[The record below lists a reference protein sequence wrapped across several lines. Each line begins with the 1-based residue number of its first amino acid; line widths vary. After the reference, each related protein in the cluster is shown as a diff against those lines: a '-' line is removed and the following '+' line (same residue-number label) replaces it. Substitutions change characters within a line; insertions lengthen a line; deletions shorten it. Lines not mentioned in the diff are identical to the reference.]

1 MKTPTVTVYKDVL
14 YKILKDHNIRADEM
28 SIRLGYNRNYLSAT
42 FSSGGGIHAEI
53 PTAAVVAMS
62 ALLAVKQDDITA
74 EPSRPKPQIPASAMS
89 APAGDRLTKQDL
101 DDAVER
107 LRQTIN
113 FAANMLHN
121 DLRALLAEWKP
132 KEPVPPK
139 YAIKEREEP

>member
-1 MKTPTVTVYKDVL
+1 VYKDVL

-28 SIRLGYNRNYLSAT
+28 SIRLGYSRTYLSAT
-42 FSSGGGIHAEI
+42 FSNGGGIRAEI

-62 ALLAVKQDDITA
+62 ALLAVKQEDITA
-74 EPSRPKPQIPASAMS
+74 APPKPKAQAETQTQPAVA
-89 APAGDRLTKQDL
+89 ANGLTKQDL